1 MKYARF
7 FFSSLFFSFFNLT
20 LFPALNRRRGVY
32 TLRYNRICTG
42 GYLLSMG
49 VSITST
55 CHKLRHPYRVNTFE
69 FISAASVVPHLRICF
84 FTYTPIHVRIC
95 TYIYTI
101 VDLIYSAPLRNQ
113 REAKVEKFDF
123 PIFPRGIAQ
132 SPD

>member
-20 LFPALNRRRGVY
+20 LFPALNRSRGVY

-84 FTYTPIHVRIC
+84 FTDTYTRTHMHVYIHDRRFDIFGPIKK
-95 TYIYTI
+95 
-101 VDLIYSAPLRNQ
+101 P
-113 REAKVEKFDF
+113 K
-123 PIFPRGIAQ
+123 RGQ
-132 SPD
+132 S